1 MGSDTVQIY
10 FAYCLFEQQT
20 LLLILSFHLL
30 LWLSKQNPAHI
41 WCLYIFYMYLSGS
54 PGLSYFE
61 TKNVKIINNFL
72 ISGTQLSLYKSACI
86 YGLFL
91 NAVIIRREQIKD
103 DVMGGVSWPAWW
115 KRKMYP
121 GFW

>member
-1 MGSDTVQIY
+1 MWRVIVRDQETSKTRRLEPATGLWKIHPQWAVMPRK
-10 FAYCLFEQQT
+10 QT
-20 LLLILSFHLL
+20 NNKHM
-30 LWLSKQNPAHI
+30 
-41 WCLYIFYMYLSGS
+41 FYMHLSES
-54 PGLSYFE
+54 PGFSYFE

-72 ISGTQLSLYKSACI
+72 IPGTQLSLYKSACI

-103 DVMGGVSWPAWW
+103 DVMGGVSRPAWW
-115 KRKMYP
+115 KRKMHT

>member
-1 MGSDTVQIY
+1 M
-10 FAYCLFEQQT
+10 
-20 LLLILSFHLL
+20 
-30 LWLSKQNPAHI
+30 
-41 WCLYIFYMYLSGS
+41 FYMYLSGS
-54 PGLSYFE
+54 PGFSYFE
-61 TKNVKIINNFL
+61 TKNVKIINNFP

-91 NAVIIRREQIKD
+91 NAVIIRYEQIKD